1 MILNERDSRHE
12 QVLQVA
18 QQMMTA
24 ARTAPKGK
32 GVDIIEVAMVT
43 ESNIRILSDTMKQMY
58 EDNGFK
64 FFLRDADNIL
74 QAECVVLIGTRSL
87 PQGLDCGHCGYEHC
101 GDRKKGVPC
110 AINSVDV
117 GIAIGSACS
126 VAADHRVDTR
136 VMFSAGLAAQ
146 QLDWLDGC
154 TQVYAIPVSASSKI
168 RSSTGSLRQ
177 NKFFSRVGH
186 AVFFIGQSDEVGV
199 FFYHLLC
206 IGHGNAESGVLNHGQ
221 VVESVA
227 DGNHF
232 LTRKSDSF
240 RRMASDWALSMP
252 LGTSSRK

>member
-154 TQVYAIPVSASSKI
+154 TQVYAIPVSASSKK
-168 RSSTGSLRQ
+168 SVLRPE
-177 NKFFSRVGH
+177 
-186 AVFFIGQSDEVGV
+186 A
-199 FFYHLLC
+199 
-206 IGHGNAESGVLNHGQ
+206 
-221 VVESVA
+221 
-227 DGNHF
+227 
-232 LTRKSDSF
+232 
-240 RRMASDWALSMP
+240 
-252 LGTSSRK
+252 

>member
-32 GVDIIEVAMVT
+32 GVDIIEVA
-43 ESNIRILSDTMKQMY
+43 TMKQMY

-101 GDRKKGVPC
+101 GDRKKGVPY

-154 TQVYAIPVSASSKI
+154 TQVYAIPVSASSK
-168 RSSTGSLRQ
+168 
-177 NKFFSRVGH
+177 NPFF
-186 AVFFIGQSDEVGV
+186 D
-199 FFYHLLC
+199 
-206 IGHGNAESGVLNHGQ
+206 
-221 VVESVA
+221 
-227 DGNHF
+227 
-232 LTRKSDSF
+232 RK
-240 RRMASDWALSMP
+240 P
-252 LGTSSRK
+252 KTE